1 MSTPKF
7 TEKQKSEMI
16 MRIYFPELFPDQTYI
31 PFPKDAPQI
40 PKEMYDRWVENTKAF
55 IKLN

>member
-1 MSTPKF
+1 MYPPKY

-16 MRIYFPELFPDQTYI
+16 MRIYFPELFPDSNIVPQT
-31 PFPKDAPQI
+31 FGL
-40 PKEMYDRWVENTKAF
+40 PKEFADRMNKIAEDF